1 MKHGAAEPSLTDQ
14 AFDRTRSLILR
25 SDLEPGA
32 EISAAQLC
40 ERLGLGLAP
49 IRAALA
55 RLEQHGLVSAQPRKG
70 YIVAPLTLQSVRDVF
85 EMRLLLEPAALRKA
99 VGRVDFDVLEALN
112 AACLQA
118 GRDGTA
124 DGRMDY
130 LVANREFHLYLVR
143 LCGNALMTETLARVL
158 DESTRV
164 LHLGL
169 SHQNRNRDDRNTHS
183 ALIDALRRED
193 ADAVEAVTREEVLT
207 SRRLVM
213 EAILS
218 SEMFQNLRLEAQ
230 RG

>member
-1 MKHGAAEPSLTDQ
+1 MTHAAPEPSLTDQ
-14 AFDRTRSLILR
+14 AFERIRKLILR

-40 ERLGLGLAP
+40 DRLGLGLAP

-55 RLEQHGLVSAQPRKG
+55 RLEQHGLVGAVPRRG
-70 YIVAPLTLQSVRDVF
+70 YIVAPLTLQTVRDVF

-99 VGRVDFDVLEALN
+99 VGKVDFAHLEALN
-112 AACLQA
+112 DACLRA
-118 GRDGTA
+118 GRDGTT

-169 SHQNRNRDDRNTHS
+169 SHQNRSRDDRTTHS

-193 ADAVEAVTREEVLT
+193 GEAVEAVTREEVLT

-218 SEMFQNLRLEAQ
+218 SEMFRSLRLETQ